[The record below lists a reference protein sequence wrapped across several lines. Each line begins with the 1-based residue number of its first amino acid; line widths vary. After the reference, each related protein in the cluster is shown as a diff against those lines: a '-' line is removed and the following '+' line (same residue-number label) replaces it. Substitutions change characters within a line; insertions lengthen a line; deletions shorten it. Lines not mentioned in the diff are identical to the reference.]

1 MSYCNS
7 KAVKARLETLAFGS
21 TCQEV
26 SFFNMK
32 KN

>member
-7 KAVKARLETLAFGS
+7 KAVKARPETLAFGS